1 MLTLISA
8 HKLTKTKILKYHPTL
23 LAMPKYHSSSQVLNI
38 KNYYDSIT
46 TLTNEIQTK
55 THDIMEMSFDASL
68 NRMIEMVKITEQKIK
83 TEKLNDVDINVSMNV
98 GPISVTINKKILL
111 E

>member
-1 MLTLISA
+1 M
-8 HKLTKTKILKYHPTL
+8 LTKTKILKYHP
-23 LAMPKYHSSSQVLNI
+23 APKYHSSSQVLNI

-46 TLTNEIQTK
+46 TLTNDIQTK

-68 NRMIEMVKITEQKIK
+68 TKMIDMVKTTEQKIK
-83 TEKLNDVDINVSMNV
+83 TEKLNDVDITVSMNV